1 MKLYKLNIVKYNDDV
16 NSLARTMGTVARR
29 EREKQATRELILD
42 AARQLFAREGYDA
55 VTMRRIAEKIEY
67 SPTAIYL
74 HFADKDALIH
84 ELCVADFLAL
94 AVAFQPIALVQ
105 DPIERIKQIGRAYI
119 EFALGH
125 PDHYRL
131 MFMTPA
137 RPMDEEKLA
146 EGRKGD
152 PAQDAYAFLRM
163 AVVDGLAQGRFREAL
178 DDPDLIC
185 QTLWAGVHGVAA
197 LHIALCED
205 SWVSWRPTEQRTAL
219 MLETLFSG
227 LIRKD

>member
-1 MKLYKLNIVKYNDDV
+1 
-16 NSLARTMGTVARR
+16 MGSIARR

-42 AARQLFAREGYDA
+42 AARELFAHEGYDA

-84 ELCVADFLAL
+84 ELCVADFLVL
-94 AVAFQPIALVQ
+94 AQAFQPIALVA
-105 DPIERIKQIGRAYI
+105 DPIERIKLAGRAYV
-119 EFALGH
+119 EFALAH

-131 MFMTPA
+131 MFMTPV
-137 RPMDEEKLA
+137 RPLDEAKLA

-152 PAQDAYAFLRM
+152 PAQDAYAFLRI
-163 AVVDGLAQGRFREAL
+163 AVVEGLAQGRFRAGL

-185 QTLWAGVHGVAA
+185 QTLWAGMHGVAA
-197 LHIALCED
+197 LHIALSTD
-205 SWVSWRPTEQRTAL
+205 SWVDWRPAEARIAA

-227 LIRKD
+227 ILRTD

>member
-1 MKLYKLNIVKYNDDV
+1 
-16 NSLARTMGTVARR
+16 MGSVARR
-29 EREKQATRELILD
+29 EREKLATRELILD
-42 AARQLFAREGYDA
+42 AARELFAREGYDA

-74 HFADKDALIH
+74 HFADKDSLIH

-94 AVAFQPIALVQ
+94 AVAFQPIALVR
-105 DPIERIKQIGRAYI
+105 DPIERIKQIGRAYV
-119 EFALGH
+119 EFALQH

-137 RPMDEEKLA
+137 RPMDEAKLA

-163 AVVDGLAQGRFREAL
+163 AVDEGLTQGRFRAGL

-197 LHIALCED
+197 LHIALCTD
-205 SWVSWRPTEQRTAL
+205 TWVDWRSSDDRTTA
-219 MLETLFSG
+219 MLETLFTG
-227 LIRKD
+227 LKRKD

>member
-1 MKLYKLNIVKYNDDV
+1 
-16 NSLARTMGTVARR
+16 MGSVARR
-29 EREKQATRELILD
+29 EREKLATKDLILD
-42 AARQLFAREGYDA
+42 AARELFARDGYEA

-94 AVAFQPIALVQ
+94 AGEFQPIALEP
-105 DPIERIKQIGRAYI
+105 DPIARIKRIGRTYI
-119 EFALGH
+119 EFALAH

-131 MFMTPA
+131 MFMTP
-137 RPMDEEKLA
+137 RPLDEGELDD
-146 EGRKGD
+146 GRKGD
-152 PAQDAYAFLRM
+152 PAQDAYAFLRI
-163 AVVDGLAQGRFREAL
+163 AVVEALAQGRFRADL
-178 DDPDLIC
+178 TDPDLIC

-197 LHIALCED
+197 LHIALSCD
-205 SWVSWRPTEQRTAL
+205 TWVAWRSPEARTTG
-219 MLETLFSG
+219 MLETMFSG

>member
-1 MKLYKLNIVKYNDDV
+1 
-16 NSLARTMGTVARR
+16 MGSVARR

-42 AARQLFAREGYDA
+42 VARELFAREGYEA
-55 VTMRRIAEKIEY
+55 VTMRRIAENIEY

-74 HFADKDALIH
+74 HFADKDSLIH
-84 ELCVADFLAL
+84 ELCVADFLKL
-94 AVAFQPIALVQ
+94 AQAFQPIALVA
-105 DPIERIKQIGRAYI
+105 DPVERIKRIGAAYI
-119 EFALGH
+119 EFALAH

-131 MFMTPA
+131 MFMTPV
-137 RPMDEEKLA
+137 RPIDDGKLA

-163 AVVDGLAQGRFREAL
+163 AVVEGLAQGRFREAL
-178 DDPDLIC
+178 TDVDLIC

-197 LHIALCED
+197 LHIALCD
-205 SWVSWRPTEQRTAL
+205 DTWVSWRPTADRTAL

-227 LIRKD
+227 LMRKD